1 MKSATPYKDQLPT
14 KQTASRVLWLW
25 IGGSGIGALVGA
37 ILVLTLYPSA
47 AFGRNPTGRFG
58 WHLVGFA
65 LAIGIPFAISQWLIL
80 RYVLRYRKRV
90 NIPFL
95 VLWIPVTSIGFT
107 FMILPLWWWDAE
119 VFFFAPW
126 YVVVP
131 MLPGMIF
138 LGLGQWFVLYRAI
151 TARFIWVLFTML
163 GAVTGAVLG
172 LVAAFIL
179 FPLPLEATWAF
190 VVGASIGALQG
201 SVLVSD
207 LDADLRRREQS
218 S

>member
-37 ILVLTLYPSA
+37 VFVLTLYPSA
-47 AFGRNPTGRFG
+47 AFGRNPTGQFG

-65 LAIGIPFAISQWLIL
+65 LVIGIPFAISQWLIL
-80 RYVLRYRKRV
+80 RYVLRYRKGV

-95 VLWIPVTSIGFT
+95 VLWIPVTSIGIT

-131 MLPGMIF
+131 TLPGMIF

-151 TARFIWVLFTML
+151 TARFIWVLFTIM

-179 FPLPLEATWAF
+179 SPLPLEVTWAF
-190 VVGASIGALQG
+190 VVGASIGVLQRP
-201 SVLVSD
+201 VLVSD

-218 S
+218 P